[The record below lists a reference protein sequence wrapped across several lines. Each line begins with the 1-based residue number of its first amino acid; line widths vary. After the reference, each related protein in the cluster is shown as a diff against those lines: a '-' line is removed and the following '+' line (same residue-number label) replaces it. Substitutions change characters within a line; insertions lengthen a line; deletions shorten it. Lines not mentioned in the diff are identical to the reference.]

1 VVSGQEIPRVL
12 TAVAIVGISKRLGD
26 TRQLGEEKMS
36 ASTPDEETTL
46 HYIDKLLAGSS
57 SMGSRAFRLLLTQ
70 VALSFILLALSAGI
84 VATAKGVFTFQGV
97 GLRVSL
103 APFLAGGALFVGG
116 CVVAGDFYARR
127 ATMVHGVVRRLY
139 KSIGYEDETLDDP
152 RFFGLP
158 FVKRS
163 RAELLFGNTVSLLLP
178 TAAQVAAGFKV
189 ADLLQYK
196 GPGWTWILFVLL
208 AFGTAWTVLL
218 VNLRSTLEL
227 LRLYK
232 QPVEGPIPLLR
243 PLVLMSRW
251 PLLGTLVA
259 VFVTKLL
266 GSS

>member
-1 VVSGQEIPRVL
+1 MASGQEIHRVF
-12 TAVAIVGISKRLGD
+12 TAVALVGISKRLGD
-26 TRQLGEEKMS
+26 TRQLGEERMS
-36 ASTPDEETTL
+36 ASTPDKETTL

-84 VATAKGVFTFQGV
+84 ATAKGAFTFQGV

-178 TAAQVAAGFKV
+178 TAAQVAASFKV

-196 GPGWTWILFVLL
+196 GLGWTWILFVLL

-218 VNLRSTLEL
+218 VNLRSTPEL
-227 LRLYK
+227 LRLFK